1 MNYNKI
7 KIQANLGELRAIET
21 FIRKDYEIFKQY
33 TGKESIDFIALK
45 HNKIYKIEVKST
57 SIFRH
62 GMWKVGLRKTRNN
75 AKSQRVFKFNDYK
88 DDFDLL
94 VIYIYPKDVILI
106 YHKDEITEQTML
118 SITNEEIEVKKHD
131 EFLKYEISN
140 INVEEE

>member
-7 KIQANLGELRAIET
+7 KIQASLGELRAIET
-21 FIRKDYEIFKQY
+21 FIRKGYEIFKQY

-45 HNKIYKIEVKST
+45 DDKIYRIEVKST

-62 GMWKVGLRKTRNN
+62 GIWKVGLRKTRNN
-75 AKSQRVFKFNDYK
+75 AKGQRVFKFNDYK
-88 DDFDLL
+88 DNFDLL
-94 VIYIYPKDVILI
+94 VVYIYPKDAILI
-106 YHKDEITEQTML
+106 YHKDEITDQCEL